1 MKKVYYS
8 IKEVSYIRN
17 RCLIYEI
24 GVLYMKKVYYNIKK
38 VSYIRNRC
46 PI

>member
-17 RCLIYEI
+17 I
-24 GVLYMKKVYYNIKK
+24 GVLCMKKVYYSIKK

-46 PI
+46 PIYEKGVL